1 MLREKW
7 IGARV
12 QVSDAVLR
20 VLESDEAMKRIAR
33 EVWDEVLRRDA
44 EQLDR
49 EMVEGHTHVA

>member
-1 MLREKW
+1 MLREKC

-33 EVWDEVLRRDA
+33 QVWDEVLRRDA

-49 EMVEGHTHVA
+49 EIVEGRTDAA

>member
-12 QVSDAVLR
+12 QVSDEVLR
-20 VLESDEAMKRIAR
+20 VLESEEATKQIAR

-49 EMVEGHTHVA
+49 EIMEGRTGAA